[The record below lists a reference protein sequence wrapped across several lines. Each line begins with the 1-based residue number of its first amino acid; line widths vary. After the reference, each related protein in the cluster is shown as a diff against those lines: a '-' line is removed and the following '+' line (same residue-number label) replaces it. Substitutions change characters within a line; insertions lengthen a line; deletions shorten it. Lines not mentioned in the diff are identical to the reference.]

1 MNYAP
6 IARIIIRYGVGLL
19 IGAAQAD
26 VLAADADVVTVVAL
40 AIGAGVELAY
50 TIAKRK
56 GSAT

>member
-26 VLAADADVVTVVAL
+26 VLAADADVVTLVAL
-40 AIGAGVELAY
+40 AIGAAVELAY

>member
-6 IARIIIRYGVGLL
+6 IARIVLRYGVGLV

-26 VLAADADVVTVVAL
+26 ILAADPDVVTVVAL

>member
-6 IARIIIRYGVGLL
+6 IARIVLRYGVGLI

-26 VLAADADVVTVVAL
+26 ILAADPDVVTVVAL

>member
-26 VLAADADVVTVVAL
+26 VLAADPDVVTVVAL

-56 GSAT
+56 GRAT

>member
-26 VLAADADVVTVVAL
+26 VLAADTDVVTVVAL